1 MSDEPPRFDPA
12 SLVELPDKLALGRLP
27 AGRHSLPRSFVV
39 RHQRLRILAAM
50 LRSLS
55 RYGYAGIT
63 IDHLT
68 REAGVSRTA
77 FYGQFTGK
85 EDCFLATYDLAGE
98 WLCEHVAAVVDA
110 EGEWPERVRDGVSE
124 ILRLLAANPALAR
137 LIAVEALAAGPAA
150 RERQQACLARFAEAL
165 RAGRPPGAGLPVELE
180 EMLLGGVVATIG
192 RYVDAGHPEQLPEA
206 AEEMVQYLL
215 IPYLGPEETQ
225 RIARAA

>member
-12 SLVELPDKLALGRLP
+12 SLVELPDRLALGRLP

-55 RYGYAGIT
+55 LHGYAGIT

-77 FYGQFTGK
+77 FYGQFASK

-98 WLCEHVAAVVDA
+98 WLCERVAAAVDTDD
-110 EGEWPERVRDGVSE
+110 EWPERVRDGVSE
-124 ILRLLAANPALAR
+124 VLRLLAANPALAR

-150 RERQQACLARFAEAL
+150 RERQQVYLAHFAETL
-165 RAGRPPGAGLPVELE
+165 RAGRPPGTGLPVELE

-192 RYVDAGHPEQLPEA
+192 RYVDAGRPEQLREA

-225 RIARAA
+225 RIARAV